1 MFTHYVYSMVSVMI
15 TFLLFLGWLFLLI
28 YGVVLLRASKHRKF
42 GITLTT
48 LLLAPVAFIVSMGL
62 YMDLEKFD
70 CYSNAQD
77 QSQCTVENNW
87 KY

>member
-1 MFTHYVYSMVSVMI
+1 MF

-28 YGVVLLRASKHRKF
+28 YGAVLLRTLKYRNF

-48 LLLAPVAFIVSMGL
+48 LLLAPVALIISMGL

-70 CYSNAQD
+70 CYSNAPD
-77 QSQCTVENNW
+77 QSKCTLDNNW

>member
-1 MFTHYVYSMVSVMI
+1 MF

-28 YGVVLLRASKHRKF
+28 YGVVLLRTSKYRNF

-48 LLLAPVAFIVSMGL
+48 LLLAPVALIISMGL
-62 YMDLEKFD
+62 YMDFEKID
-70 CYSNAQD
+70 CYSNAPD
-77 QSQCTVENNW
+77 QSKCTLENNW

>member
-1 MFTHYVYSMVSVMI
+1 MF

-28 YGVVLLRASKHRKF
+28 YGILLRASKYRKI

-48 LLLAPVAFIVSMGL
+48 LLLAPVALIVSLGL

-70 CYSNAQD
+70 CYSNAPD

>member
-1 MFTHYVYSMVSVMI
+1 MF
-15 TFLLFLGWLFLLI
+15 TFLLFVGWLFLLI

-48 LLLAPVAFIVSMGL
+48 LLLAPVALKVSLGL

-70 CYSNAQD
+70 CYSNALD
-77 QSQCTVENNW
+77 QSHCTVENNW

>member
-1 MFTHYVYSMVSVMI
+1 MF

-28 YGVVLLRASKHRKF
+28 YGIVLLRASKHRKF

-48 LLLAPVAFIVSMGL
+48 LLLAPVALIVAMGL
-62 YMDLEKFD
+62 YMDFEKID
-70 CYSNAQD
+70 CYSNAPD
-77 QSQCTVENNW
+77 QSQCTLENNW

>member
-1 MFTHYVYSMVSVMI
+1 MI

-28 YGVVLLRASKHRKF
+28 YGVVLLRSSDYRNF

-48 LLLAPVAFIVSMGL
+48 LLLAPVALIISLGL
-62 YMDLEKFD
+62 YMDFEKID
-70 CYSNAQD
+70 CFSNAPD
-77 QSQCTVENNW
+77 QSKCTLENNW

>member
-1 MFTHYVYSMVSVMI
+1 MI

-28 YGVVLLRASKHRKF
+28 NGIILFRSSKYRKN
-42 GITLTT
+42 GITLIT
-48 LLLAPVAFIVSMGL
+48 LLLAPVALIVSLGL

-70 CYSNAQD
+70 CYSNASD

>member
-1 MFTHYVYSMVSVMI
+1 MF

-28 YGVVLLRASKHRKF
+28 YGVVLLRASKHRMFVK
-42 GITLTT
+42 TLTT
-48 LLLAPVAFIVSMGL
+48 LLLAPVALIISLGL
-62 YMDLEKFD
+62 YMDFEKFD
-70 CYSNAQD
+70 CYSNAPD

>member
-1 MFTHYVYSMVSVMI
+1 MF

-48 LLLAPVAFIVSMGL
+48 LLLAPVALIVSLVL
-62 YMDLEKFD
+62 YMDFEKID
-70 CYSNAQD
+70 CYLNASD

-87 KY
+87 EY

>member
-1 MFTHYVYSMVSVMI
+1 MI

-28 YGVVLLRASKHRKF
+28 YGILLRASKYRKI

-48 LLLAPVAFIVSMGL
+48 LLLAPVALIISLGL
-62 YMDLEKFD
+62 YMDLEKID
-70 CYSNAQD
+70 CYSNAPD
-77 QSQCTVENNW
+77 QSQCTLENNW

>member
-1 MFTHYVYSMVSVMI
+1 MF

-28 YGVVLLRASKHRKF
+28 YGVVLLGSSKYRKF

-48 LLLAPVAFIVSMGL
+48 VLLAPLALIVSLGL
-62 YMDLEKFD
+62 YMDFEKFD
-70 CYSNAQD
+70 CYSNAPD
-77 QSQCTVENNW
+77 QSKCTLENNW

>member
-1 MFTHYVYSMVSVMI
+1 MF
-15 TFLLFLGWLFLLI
+15 TFLLFLAWLFLLI

-48 LLLAPVAFIVSMGL
+48 LLLAPVALIVAMGL
-62 YMDLEKFD
+62 YMDFEKID
-70 CYSNAQD
+70 CYMNASN
-77 QSQCTVENNW
+77 QSKCTLDNNW

>member
-1 MFTHYVYSMVSVMI
+1 MF

-48 LLLAPVAFIVSMGL
+48 LLLAPVALIISLGL
-62 YMDLEKFD
+62 YMDFEKID
-70 CYSNAQD
+70 CYMNALN
-77 QSQCTVENNW
+77 QSKCTLDNNW
-87 KY
+87 EY

>member
-1 MFTHYVYSMVSVMI
+1 MF
-15 TFLLFLGWLFLLI
+15 TFLLFLGWLLLLI
-28 YGVVLLRASKHRKF
+28 YGILLRASKYRKI

-48 LLLAPVAFIVSMGL
+48 LLLAPVALIVSLGL

-70 CYSNAQD
+70 CYSNAPD